1 MKIIS
6 HRGFWHELEEKN
18 TQVAFRRS
26 VELGFGMETDVRDS
40 MGELVISHD
49 MPRGG
54 EMTLHFLLS
63 LVVRDEQLL
72 AINIKADGLAKLLCK
87 TMADYSR
94 ANWFVFD
101 MSIPDMRDHLS
112 IGNPVFVRMSEVEQE
127 PAWFDRIEGVWLDSF
142 EDEWFDLVLINS
154 LINKGKRVC
163 VVSSELHGRDYQSL
177 WRKLMPLVREDLLIL
192 CTDFPGKAKEYFES
206 GCCE

>member
-1 MKIIS
+1 MP
-6 HRGFWHELEEKN
+6 EKN
-18 TQVAFRRS
+18 TEVAFRRS
-26 VELGFGMETDVRDS
+26 FELGFGTETDVRDC

-87 TMADYSR
+87 TMADYNR

-101 MSIPDMRDHLS
+101 MSIPDMRDHLAA
-112 IGNPVFVRMSEVEQE
+112 GNPVFARMSEVEHE
-127 PAWFDRIEGVWLDSF
+127 PAWFDSIDGIWLDSF
-142 EDEWFDLVLINS
+142 EDEWFDFESITKLIE
-154 LINKGKRVC
+154 KGKRVC
-163 VVSSELHGRDYQSL
+163 VVSSELHGRNHSSL
-177 WRKLMPLVREDLLIL
+177 WSKLLPLAREDLLIL
-192 CTDFPGKAKEYFES
+192 CTDFPGKAKKFFKRGGS
-206 GCCE
+206 K